1 MAFVRQE
8 TDNWRRE
15 VPGARWFK
23 ADLHIHTID
32 DISGDRAKMPT
43 GVSGDPKSPEVLEA
57 YARLF
62 LQGAVERG
70 VRVLGLTPHSPRVGT
85 DAQTS
90 AVWKIVEEW
99 NTGIDDDG
107 KPFREKIYA
116 VFPGFEPALKQG
128 KKGLHLLFLFDP
140 EIGRD
145 NYLKAFDLVMGG
157 VQPWRNNT
165 LEVSN
170 KDAEEAC
177 DELRTFHDRECPEN
191 GDERDQWRYIVLAP
205 HIEAEKGLIGALQA
219 QILEL
224 FEHTAVTGLEL
235 GDNKLPEDTLQ
246 NRPWLSDG
254 MATNYQAFF
263 HSSDAYV
270 IDDIGKRYTWM
281 KLASPRIE
289 ALRQAFIASDS
300 RVRIAYKKDD
310 KEDLVP
316 IPNSPDPEIAANQRP
331 WLKCVEVNGS
341 ASFFGVVGSGKA
353 KNRFEL
359 SPDLT
364 CIIGGSMTGK
374 STFFDG
380 LRVYIDAP
388 LPQDSNLNDQ
398 VEARGKQRFLGG
410 SPQVHLECPG
420 QDRTAPH
427 HEQWPAV
434 FYTQNELQRM
444 TQEPEAIENIL
455 ARLVASETQDIEDR
469 EQRLS
474 TLGKDLTREVQ
485 RLENL
490 DENLAD
496 AEQAH
501 QRSKKAVKELVAF
514 SNAGIE
520 ELHQVSSDRSRWKA
534 LKRVVGERV
543 GEIGRVLAS
552 VEADDPPEIN
562 ENLVGILR
570 DRGVDQSEKKV
581 RALWSRAQ
589 EALRT
594 AMDAWRDMESATHS
608 ITTALEAHEET
619 VRVRVNRTL
628 ADQGMDG
635 NRINEFQALSRQAE
649 MLASYAANL
658 QQVRKDRDAAQ
669 FSFDSILNERKSL
682 VEEQR
687 QAFDRVIATIQEQFA
702 GKISAR
708 RIDHGYSKPLEDFVK
723 DLRQKGVTRWWND
736 LDVAQRPSPQKLLN
750 ELDAGRLDAFGMSD
764 AVQETFRE
772 VLSVSKRRK
781 LAALRCRDRYILERK
796 LDDGIN
802 RNLDDLSG
810 GQRVSVLLS
819 LLLETHD
826 NRPLVIDQPEDELDN
841 RSLFEM
847 VLPALKRL
855 KGHRQIIVA
864 THNANI
870 VVNGDADQVILLEAD
885 ANRGWIACAGAIE
898 EPGIRDAIVRT
909 VDGGDEA
916 FRLRRLKY
924 GF

>member
-1 MAFVRQE
+1 MAFIRQE

-15 VPGARWFK
+15 VSGVRWFR

-43 GVSGDPKSPEVLEA
+43 GVNGDPKSPVVLKA
-57 YARLF
+57 YARRF
-62 LQGAVERG
+62 LQGAVEHR

-85 DAQTS
+85 DARTS

-177 DELRTFHDRECPEN
+177 DELRAFHDRACPED
-191 GDERDQWRYIVLAP
+191 GDERHQWRYIVLAP

-219 QILEL
+219 QILKL

-235 GDNKLPEDTLQ
+235 GDNKLPGDTLQ
-246 NRPWLSDG
+246 SRPWLSDG

-300 RVRIAYKKDD
+300 RIRIAYEKDD

-316 IPNSPDPEIAANQRP
+316 IPNPPDIAANQRP

-341 ASFFGVVGSGKA
+341 ASFFGAAGSGKA

-374 STFFDG
+374 STFLDG

-388 LPQDSNLNDQ
+388 LPQDINLSDQ
-398 VEARGKQRFLGG
+398 VQARGKQRFLGG
-410 SPQVHLECPG
+410 SPQVHFECPG
-420 QDRTAPH
+420 QDPTAPL

-474 TLGKDLTREVQ
+474 TLGKDLKREAQ
-485 RLENL
+485 RLEKL
-490 DENLAD
+490 DGDLAE

-501 QRSKKAVKELVAF
+501 QRSQEAVKELVAF
-514 SNAGIE
+514 SDAGIE

-534 LKRVVGERV
+534 LTKAAGERA
-543 GEIGRVLAS
+543 GEIVRVLAS

-562 ENLVGILR
+562 ESLTEILR
-570 DRGVDQSEKKV
+570 ARGVDQSEKKV
-581 RALWSRAQ
+581 RATWNRAR
-589 EALRT
+589 EALRS

-608 ITTALEAHEET
+608 ITTALEAHEEE

-635 NRINEFQALSRQAE
+635 SRINEFQALSRQAE
-649 MLASYAANL
+649 MLVSYEAHL

-669 FSFDSILNERKSL
+669 SSFDSILKERQSL

-702 GKISAR
+702 GRISAR

-723 DLRQKGVTRWWND
+723 DLKQKGVTRWWND
-736 LDVAQRPSPQKLLN
+736 LDEAERPSPQKLLN
-750 ELDAGRLDAFGMSD
+750 ELDEWRLHALGMSH

-772 VLSVSKRRK
+772 VLSASKRRK
-781 LAALRCRDRYILERK
+781 LAALRCRDRYLLELK

-841 RSLFEM
+841 RSLFET

-885 ANRGWIACAGAIE
+885 ANQGWISCAGAIE
-898 EPGIRDAIVRT
+898 EPEIRDAIVRT